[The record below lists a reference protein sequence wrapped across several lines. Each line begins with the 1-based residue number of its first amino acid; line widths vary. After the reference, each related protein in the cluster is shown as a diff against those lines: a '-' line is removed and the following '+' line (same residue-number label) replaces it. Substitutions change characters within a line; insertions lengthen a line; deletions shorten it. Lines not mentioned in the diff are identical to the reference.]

1 MPCRQGYA
9 TTESRFNRIMLRC
22 NPSRVNADPEARIRE
37 LSRKREEIDEIRE
50 FRDRRGPIF
59 GEDGFVTKFT
69 TFPIWSSIS
78 SPTSGQSRNSS
89 DHAREI
95 STLYAQG
102 EASKGDIV
110 EHVLD
115 SDEELRT
122 CDQGKSYFG
131 FRNMMTNPS
140 LARQLRNLAEQ
151 TSQIAR
157 RRGLDP
163 NKTFLNLGDRLFGEA
178 GAAHGAYGRISRKLR
193 QVVGEHSGGGGRHVR
208 DTLSKIRRQAF
219 RLREQPPEDW
229 DFEIEIRPQ
238 LFGLMESEFWEPKAV
253 EPFAAISKSKTEDPE
268 WMNEILQ
275 SVGAPLDLR
284 KFRDRVEEVLGER
297 ETTSLSEMVEMY
309 PLERGIVDVVC
320 YRVVAGEDSRHEILR
335 DEVVH
340 IDLNR
345 PAQPRY
351 VEVEELIFQR

>member
-1 MPCRQGYA
+1 M
-9 TTESRFNRIMLRC
+9 
-22 NPSRVNADPEARIRE
+22 
-37 LSRKREEIDEIRE
+37 
-50 FRDRRGPIF
+50 
-59 GEDGFVTKFT
+59 
-69 TFPIWSSIS
+69 
-78 SPTSGQSRNSS
+78 
-89 DHAREI
+89 
-95 STLYAQG
+95 
-102 EASKGDIV
+102 
-110 EHVLD
+110 
-115 SDEELRT
+115 
-122 CDQGKSYFG
+122 
-131 FRNMMTNPS
+131 
-140 LARQLRNLAEQ
+140 
-151 TSQIAR
+151 
-157 RRGLDP
+157 
-163 NKTFLNLGDRLFGEA
+163 RLT
-178 GAAHGAYGRISRKLR
+178 GAYGRISRKLR

-345 PAQPRY
+345 PAQPR
-351 VEVEELIFQR
+351 